1 MPLQPVGGI
10 QTLRVVL
17 AGLRL
22 SAPSGANDPA
32 LPGKTII
39 LSLLLPH
46 AVCQEGTAQGGLL
59 SKLPGEC
66 PKLADGCRERASG
79 SQPGRG
85 KGQECAGKTRVMGE
99 GESVTPHSDQMEDA
113 TV

>member
-46 AVCQEGTAQGGLL
+46 AMCQEGTAQGGLL

-66 PKLADGCRERASG
+66 PRLADGCRELPLGASQAG
-79 SQPGRG
+79 ERDRSVQGKPGLWE
-85 KGQECAGKTRVMGE
+85 KGRV
-99 GESVTPHSDQMEDA
+99 
-113 TV
+113 